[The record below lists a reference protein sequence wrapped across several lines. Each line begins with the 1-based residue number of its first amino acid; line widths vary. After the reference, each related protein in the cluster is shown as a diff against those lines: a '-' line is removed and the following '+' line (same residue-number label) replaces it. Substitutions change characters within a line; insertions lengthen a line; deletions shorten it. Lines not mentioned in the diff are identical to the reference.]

1 MYKADYKFPKFMN
14 SAVFWMSGIDDANK
28 IILSN
33 IEIEKFNNN
42 LKPVISSL
50 YDLENEDDII
60 SSNSLIKLVQS
71 YTLFTKDM
79 YDLSGGLVHKDY
91 YEKIIRNT
99 NINSV
104 KGNTQVKYGMSLKKT
119 SVRSFPVESPIFS
132 CTEHSKINNFD
143 RFQEAACF
151 PFEPVLIFHESYDRK
166 WYFVKNYNY
175 IGWVKADDIIIAQ
188 DKKQIFDYS
197 NSKDFLMV
205 ISKETSLTINEEG
218 FSPIIIKCGM
228 GTRLSLLK
236 PLDSNLIDNYVVQY
250 PTRGINGKLLFKNA
264 IINKNDDI
272 IKGNL
277 PYTRYNIIN
286 QALKFIDTPYDW
298 GDKFSGKDCSSFIL
312 TIYKCFGL
320 LLPRNAD
327 QQENSFYKTDNSF
340 VFKKDDLLKNRYS
353 TINKLKPGAAL
364 FLQGHVMMYLG
375 KYSGTH
381 YMIHSFSGYGVK
393 NGFGYDPRDALLVAI
408 SPVDLPSASGVP
420 FLQKFTSA
428 VHYQ

>member
-1 MYKADYKFPKFMN
+1 MYKDDYKFPDIMN
-14 SAVFWMSGIDDANK
+14 STPFWMTDIDDANK
-28 IILSN
+28 IILSKR
-33 IEIEKFNNN
+33 EIENFNNN

-60 SSNSLIKLVQS
+60 SSKTLIKLAQS

-79 YDLSGGLVHKDY
+79 YDLSGYLVHKDY
-91 YEKIIRNT
+91 YEKIIHNT
-99 NINSV
+99 NLNKI
-104 KGNTQVKYGMSLKKT
+104 KDNTPVKYGMSIKKT
-119 SVRSFPVESPIFS
+119 SLRSFPVEDPIFS
-132 CTEHSKINNFD
+132 SIEHSKINNFD
-143 RFQEAACF
+143 RFQETACF
-151 PFEPVLIFHESYDRK
+151 PFEPVLIFHESYDKK
-166 WYFVKNYNY
+166 WYFVKGYNY
-175 IGWVKADDIIIAQ
+175 FGWIKADDIAIAQ
-188 DKKQIFDYS
+188 DKKQIFDYT
-197 NSKDFLMV
+197 NSKDFLIV

-218 FSPIIIKCGM
+218 SYPLTIKCGM
-228 GTRLSLLK
+228 GTRLSLLN
-236 PLDSNLIDNYVVQY
+236 PIDSNLIDNYVVQY
-250 PTRGINGKLLFKNA
+250 PTRGINGKLLFENT
-264 IINKNDDI
+264 IISKNDDT

-327 QQENSFYKTDNSF
+327 QQENTFYKTDNSF
-340 VFKKDDLLKNRYS
+340 VFKKNDLLKNRYS
-353 TINKLKPGAAL
+353 TMEKLKPGASL
-364 FLQGHVMMYLG
+364 FLKGHVMMYLG
-375 KYSGTH
+375 KYMGTH
-381 YMIHSFSGYGVK
+381 YMIHSFSEYSVK
-393 NGFGYDPRDALLVAI
+393 NGSSYDQRDALHVAI